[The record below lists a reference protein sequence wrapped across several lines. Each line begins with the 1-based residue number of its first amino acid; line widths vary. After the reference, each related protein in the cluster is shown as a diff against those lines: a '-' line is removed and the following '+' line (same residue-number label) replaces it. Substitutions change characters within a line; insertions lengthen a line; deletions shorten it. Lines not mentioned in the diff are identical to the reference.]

1 MMRGVCQPDRDG
13 LSFALLHSNAIAPG
27 SEPGGAGEGSL
38 KQLSQVSVPGDAGE
52 SPHDL
57 IQLSQVRVPGDAGE
71 SPHDF

>member
-1 MMRGVCQPDRDG
+1 MMQGVCQPDRDG
-13 LSFALLHSNAIAPG
+13 LSLALPHSNAIAPG

-38 KQLSQVSVPGDAGE
+38 QQLSQVSVPGDAGE

-57 IQLSQVRVPGDAGE
+57 IPLSQVRVPGDAGE